1 MKSETFQVV
10 IKMDDLTV
18 NDILNRREVGTI
30 IPLLVTINSENIP
43 VFFVKDYR
51 KTIDIIGD
59 NEIIALKNSIIG
71 SNDCLLFL
79 LMFKFA
85 DNFQTT
91 YDIWFNYAEDLHKDF
106 LNALKESTRM
116 VVDFRDENNE
126 RVKSIE
132 IENSVGKIVN
142 EYINRASEKILYK
155 GNKDENIINLEKIE
169 RYKLWTIEEI
179 NQMLDNIFESYDN
192 IEQLW
197 DDM

>member
-116 VVDFRDENNE
+116 VVDFRDENNQ

-179 NQMLDNIFESYDN
+179 NQMLDNIFESYDD

>member
-1 MKSETFQVV
+1 ME
-10 IKMDDLTV
+10 DLTV

-30 IPLLVTINSENIP
+30 IPLLVTINSEYIP

-51 KTIDIIGD
+51 ETINLIAD
-59 NEIIALKNSIIG
+59 NDIIALKNSIIG

-91 YDIWFNYAEDLHKDF
+91 YDVWFNYSEDLHKDF
-106 LNALKESTRM
+106 LNALKTSTRM

-132 IENSVGKIVN
+132 IENSVGKVVN

-169 RYKLWTIEEI
+169 RYKLWTTEEI
-179 NQMLDNIFESYDN
+179 NEMLDNIFESYDD